1 MTYHKRND
9 TVGIGSDLVEI
20 GVAFTISILI
30 LIAML

>member
-1 MTYHKRND
+1 MMYHKREAKW
-9 TVGIGSDLVEI
+9 TDLVEI